1 MPRSA
6 GHSTSSRSDG
16 DICTGSLVFGE
27 RHPGPSRTD
36 LMSAGLVC
44 CMQDNI
50 FFARFRAIEPFPD
63 GRVPPGTE
71 DDKLKSLLAATVDV
85 PLIMNTM
92 AEAIKKMVIASARA
106 PK

>member
-50 FFARFRAIEPFPD
+50 FLQDFVRLSHSLMGVCHRAQKTTSS
-63 GRVPPGTE
+63 RVYLPR
-71 DDKLKSLLAATVDV
+71 
-85 PLIMNTM
+85 PLTCL
-92 AEAIKKMVIASARA
+92 SS
-106 PK
+106 